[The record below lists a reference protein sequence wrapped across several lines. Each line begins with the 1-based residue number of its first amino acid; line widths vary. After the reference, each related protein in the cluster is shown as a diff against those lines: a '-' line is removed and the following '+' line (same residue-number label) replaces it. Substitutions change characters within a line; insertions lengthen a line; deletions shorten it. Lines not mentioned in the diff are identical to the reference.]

1 MSAPL
6 SYDNYINGEFVG
18 VDDQLDVSNPADNQL
33 IAQIP
38 NSSQADVDAAVG
50 AAKVAQKDWAE
61 KSAVERAQ
69 VLHQVAE
76 QIRSNADHF
85 ARTISREQGK
95 VMPLAQAEVD
105 FAAAYFDYTAEWAR
119 RIEGEVITSD
129 RPDEHMFL
137 RYKPIGVVAGILP
150 WNFPFFLIARKM
162 APALLTGNTIVIK
175 PSQET
180 PVNAHEFAKIL
191 EHTDIP
197 DGVFNLV
204 SGRGSTIG
212 SALSRHPDVGLVTFT
227 GSIPTGRAIMRDAA
241 ENITKVNLELGGKAP
256 VLVMADADIDL
267 AVQKI
272 VESRVIN
279 SGQVCNCA
287 ERVYVQD
294 GVQNEFL
301 DKLATA
307 MSEVRYGNPIVSH
320 DAGQELDMGP
330 QVNAQAVSD
339 ISGMVEAARSAG
351 AEVLTG
357 GQSPD
362 QEGNFYLPTVLANCT
377 DDMGV
382 MRDEIF
388 GPVLPVRVISD
399 LDEGIALANDSVMG
413 LTSSIFT
420 TNLNAAMKASRELQ
434 FGETYVNREH
444 MEAFQGYHAGVKQ
457 SGIGG
462 ADGKHGL
469 YEFMD
474 THVTYI
480 QET

>member
-1 MSAPL
+1 
-6 SYDNYINGEFVG
+6 
-18 VDDQLDVSNPADNQL
+18 
-33 IAQIP
+33 
-38 NSSQADVDAAVG
+38 
-50 AAKVAQKDWAE
+50 
-61 KSAVERAQ
+61 
-69 VLHQVAE
+69 
-76 QIRSNADHF
+76 
-85 ARTISREQGK
+85 
-95 VMPLAQAEVD
+95 
-105 FAAAYFDYTAEWAR
+105 
-119 RIEGEVITSD
+119 
-129 RPDEHMFL
+129 MFL